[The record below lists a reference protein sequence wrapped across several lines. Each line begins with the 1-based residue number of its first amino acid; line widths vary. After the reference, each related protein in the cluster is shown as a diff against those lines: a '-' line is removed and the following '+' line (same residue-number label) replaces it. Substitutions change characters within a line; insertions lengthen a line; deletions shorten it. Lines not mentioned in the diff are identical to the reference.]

1 VAGRGSAGHADAPAG
16 EMPWGGGGTPLPA
29 ALPERP
35 CADYRAPMTT
45 TNSEAVI
52 IRAPGGP
59 EALELSSVQ
68 VSAPGSGEVL
78 IRHTAIGLNY
88 IDTYHRSGL
97 YPLPSLPHGLGVE
110 AAGVVEAVG
119 ANVSGVALGQRV
131 AYATAGPGA
140 YATRRV
146 VRAELVVP
154 IPAGVSDEAAAAVL
168 LKGMTVEYLVRRTYP
183 VRAGETV
190 LWHAA
195 AGGVG
200 LLACQ
205 WLRHL
210 RVRVI
215 GTVGSREK
223 AQLAQRHGCDVPIL
237 YTEEGDLSEKVRAL
251 TSGAGVAVVYDSVGR
266 ATFQSSLRSLAPR
279 GLLVSFGN
287 ASGKPEPVDI
297 LTLAAHGSLFLTRP
311 TLGHYTRDRAELT
324 SSANAVFELVSQGV
338 LQPMIGQ
345 RFALRDI
352 RRAHRALEARETVG
366 STVILL
372 D

>member
-1 VAGRGSAGHADAPAG
+1 
-16 EMPWGGGGTPLPA
+16 
-29 ALPERP
+29 
-35 CADYRAPMTT
+35 MTT
-45 TNSEAVI
+45 SEAVI

-59 EALELSSVQ
+59 EVLELTSIELAPPGPLDVQ
-68 VSAPGSGEVL
+68 V
-78 IRHTAIGLNY
+78 RHTAIGLNY

-97 YPLPSLPHGLGVE
+97 YPLPSLPHALGVE
-110 AAGVVEAVG
+110 AAGVVEALG
-119 ANVSGVALGQRV
+119 ANVSGLEIGQRV

-146 VRAELVVP
+146 VKAEQLVP
-154 IPAGVSDEAAAAVL
+154 IPEGVSDEVAAAVL
-168 LKGMTVEYLVRRTYP
+168 LKGMTVEFLVRRTHP

-210 RVRVI
+210 GARVI

-223 AQLAQRHGCDVPIL
+223 AELAQRHGCDVPIL
-237 YTEEGDLSEKVRAL
+237 YKEVDDLSERVRSL
-251 TSGAGVAVVYDSVGR
+251 TSGAGVSVVYDSVGR

-287 ASGKPEPVDI
+287 ASGKPDPVDV
-297 LTLAAHGSLFLTRP
+297 LALAAHGSLFLTRP
-311 TLGHYTRDRAELT
+311 TLLHYTRDRAELAN
-324 SSANAVFELVSQGV
+324 SAGAVFQLVAQGV
-338 LQPMIGQ
+338 LQPVIGQ
-345 RFALRDI
+345 RFALRDL
-352 RRAHRALEARETVG
+352 RRAHRELEGRQTVG
-366 STVILL
+366 SSVILL
-372 D
+372 E

>member
-1 VAGRGSAGHADAPAG
+1 
-16 EMPWGGGGTPLPA
+16 
-29 ALPERP
+29 
-35 CADYRAPMTT
+35 MTT
-45 TNSEAVI
+45 SEVVI
-52 IRAPGGP
+52 IRAPGAP
-59 EALELSSVQ
+59 EAMELSTVTIEP
-68 VSAPGSGEVL
+68 PGPLEVL
-78 IRHTAIGLNY
+78 VRHTAIGLNY

-97 YPLPSLPHGLGVE
+97 YPLPALPHGLGVE
-110 AAGVVEAVG
+110 AAGVVEALG
-119 ANVSGVALGQRV
+119 ANVIGLELGQRV

-146 VRAELVVP
+146 VKAEQLVP
-154 IPAGVSDEAAAAVL
+154 IPERVSDEVAAAAL

-210 RVRVI
+210 GVRVI

-223 AQLAQRHGCDVPIL
+223 AELAQQHGCDVPIL
-237 YTEEGDLSEKVRAL
+237 YKEVGDLSEKVRSL
-251 TSGAGVAVVYDSVGR
+251 TAGAGVSVVYDSVGR
-266 ATFQSSLRSLAPR
+266 ATFQSSLRSLSPR

-287 ASGKPEPVDI
+287 ASGKPDPVDV
-297 LTLAAHGSLFLTRP
+297 LALAAHGSLFLTRP
-311 TLGHYTRDRAELT
+311 TLAHYTRDRAELT
-324 SSANAVFELVSQGV
+324 SSAAAVFELVAQGV
-338 LQPMIGQ
+338 LQPLIGQ
-345 RFALRDI
+345 RFNLRDV
-352 RRAHRALEARETVG
+352 RRAHRELEGRQTVG
-366 STVILL
+366 SSVILL

>member
-1 VAGRGSAGHADAPAG
+1 MSSAT
-16 EMPWGGGGTPLPA
+16 E
-29 ALPERP
+29 
-35 CADYRAPMTT
+35 TT
-45 TNSEAVI
+45 AVF

-59 EALELSSVQ
+59 EALELGTLPLA
-68 VSAPGSGEVL
+68 APGPGEVL

-97 YPLPSLPHGLGVE
+97 YALPTLPHALGSE
-110 AAGVVEAVG
+110 AAGVVEKLG
-119 ANVSGVALGQRV
+119 PDVSGVEVGQRV

-146 VRAELVVP
+146 VSAERVVP
-154 IPAGVSDEAAAAVL
+154 IPDGVSDEAAAAVL

-183 VRAGETV
+183 VRAGQTV

-210 RVRVI
+210 KVRMI
-215 GTVGSREK
+215 GTVGSHEK
-223 AQLAQRHGCDVPIL
+223 AQLAQQHGCDVPIL
-237 YTEEGDLSEKVRAL
+237 YNDPQQKEPGDLSEKVRAL
-251 TSGAGVAVVYDSVGR
+251 TSGVGVPVVYDSVGR
-266 ATFQSSLRSLAPR
+266 ATFQSSLRSLATR

-297 LTLAAHGSLFLTRP
+297 LTLSAHGSLFLTRP
-311 TLGHYTRDRAELT
+311 TLAHYTRDRAELT
-324 SSANAVFELVSQGV
+324 SCASAVFDLVSRGV
-338 LQPMIGQ
+338 LQPVIGQ
-345 RFALRDI
+345 RFALRDM
-352 RRAHRALEARETVG
+352 RRAHETLERRQTIG

>member
-1 VAGRGSAGHADAPAG
+1 
-16 EMPWGGGGTPLPA
+16 
-29 ALPERP
+29 
-35 CADYRAPMTT
+35 MTT

-59 EALELSSVQ
+59 EVLELSSVH
-68 VSAPGSGEVL
+68 VPPPGPAEVL

-97 YPLPSLPHGLGVE
+97 YPLPALPHGLGVE

-119 ANVSGVALGQRV
+119 ANVSGLEPGQRV

-146 VRAELVVP
+146 VRADLVVP

-168 LKGMTVEYLVRRTYP
+168 LKGMTVEYLIRRTYP

-210 RVRVI
+210 GVRMI
-215 GTVGSREK
+215 GTVGSQQK
-223 AQLAQRHGCDVPIL
+223 AELAQRHGCDVPLL
-237 YTEEGDLSEKVRAL
+237 YSSEGELSEKVRAL
-251 TSGAGVAVVYDSVGR
+251 TAGAGVSVVYDSVGK
-266 ATFQSSLRSLAPR
+266 ATFQSSLRSLATR

-287 ASGKPEPVDI
+287 ASGKPDPVDV

-311 TLGHYTRDRAELT
+311 TLAHHTRDRAELLG
-324 SSANAVFELVSQGV
+324 SSGAVFELVAQGV
-338 LQPMIGQ
+338 LQPLIGQ
-345 RFALRDI
+345 RFTLREI
-352 RRAHRALEARETVG
+352 RRAHQALEARETFG
-366 STVILL
+366 SSLILL

>member
-1 VAGRGSAGHADAPAG
+1 
-16 EMPWGGGGTPLPA
+16 M
-29 ALPERP
+29 
-35 CADYRAPMTT
+35 

-59 EALELSSVQ
+59 EVLEFSSVR
-68 VSAPGSGEVL
+68 VPPPGPGEVQ
-78 IRHTAIGLNY
+78 IRHTAIGLNF

-97 YPLPSLPHGLGVE
+97 YPLPSMPHGLGVE
-110 AAGVVEAVG
+110 AAGVVEALG
-119 ANVSGVALGQRV
+119 ANVTGIELGQRV

-146 VRAELVVP
+146 VRADLVVP
-154 IPAGVSDEAAAAVL
+154 IPEGVSDEVAAAVL

-223 AQLAQRHGCDVPIL
+223 AELAQRHGCDVPIL
-237 YTEEGDLSEKVRAL
+237 YTEEGDLSQRVRAH

-287 ASGKPEPVDI
+287 ASGKPDPVDV

-311 TLGHYTRDRAELT
+311 TLAHYTRDRAELT
-324 SSANAVFELVSQGV
+324 SSAGAVFELVAQGV
-338 LQPMIGQ
+338 LRPLIGQ

-352 RRAHRALEARETVG
+352 RSAHQALEGRQTLG
-366 STVILL
+366 SSVILL

>member
-1 VAGRGSAGHADAPAG
+1 
-16 EMPWGGGGTPLPA
+16 
-29 ALPERP
+29 
-35 CADYRAPMTT
+35 MTT
-45 TNSEAVI
+45 NNDEAVI
-52 IRAPGGP
+52 LRAPGGP
-59 EALELSSVQ
+59 SVLELSPVQ
-68 VSAPGSGEVL
+68 VPGPGPAEVL

-88 IDTYHRSGL
+88 LDTYHRSGL
-97 YPLPSLPHGLGVE
+97 YPLPLPSGLGAE

-119 ANVSGVALGQRV
+119 SNVSGVERGQRV

-146 VRAELVVP
+146 VRADLVVP
-154 IPAGVSDEAAAAVL
+154 IPEGVSDEAAAAVL
-168 LKGMTVEYLVRRTYP
+168 LKGMTVEYLVRRTYS
-183 VRAGETV
+183 VRSGETV
-190 LWHAA
+190 LLHAA

-210 RVRVI
+210 GARVI

-223 AQLAQRHGCDVPIL
+223 AELAQRHGCDVPIL
-237 YTEEGDLSEKVRAL
+237 YNEAGDLSERVRAL

-287 ASGKPEPVDI
+287 ASGKPDPVDI

-311 TLGHYTRDRAELT
+311 KLAHYTRDRAELT
-324 SSANAVFELVSQGV
+324 ASAGAVFELVSQGV
-338 LQPMIGQ
+338 LQPVIGQ

-352 RRAHRALEARETVG
+352 RRAHEALEARQTIG
-366 STVILL
+366 SSVILL

>member
-1 VAGRGSAGHADAPAG
+1 
-16 EMPWGGGGTPLPA
+16 
-29 ALPERP
+29 
-35 CADYRAPMTT
+35 MTT
-45 TNSEAVI
+45 TSNEAVI
-52 IRAPGGP
+52 LRAPGGP
-59 EALELSSVQ
+59 EVLELGPAKVA
-68 VSAPGSGEVL
+68 APGPGEVL
-78 IRHTAIGLNY
+78 LRHTAIGLNY

-97 YPLPSLPHGLGVE
+97 YPLPLPSGLGVE
-110 AAGVVEAVG
+110 AAGVVEAIG
-119 ANVSGVALGQRV
+119 AQVSGVELGQRM

-146 VRAELVVP
+146 LRADLLVP
-154 IPAGVSDEAAAAVL
+154 IPDGVSDEAAAAVL

-210 RVRVI
+210 GVRVI
-215 GTVGSREK
+215 GTMSSREK
-223 AQLAQRHGCDVPIL
+223 AELAQRHGCDVPLL
-237 YTEEGDLSEKVRAL
+237 YNEAGDLSERVRAL

-266 ATFQSSLRSLAPR
+266 ATFQSSLRSLATR
-279 GLLVSFGN
+279 GLFVSFGN

-297 LTLAAHGSLFLTRP
+297 LSLAAHGSLFLTRP
-311 TLGHYTRDRAELT
+311 TLGHYTRDRAELM
-324 SSANAVFELVSQGV
+324 SSASAVFELVSQGV

-352 RRAHRALEARETVG
+352 RRAHQALEARQTSG
-366 STVILL
+366 SSVILL

>member
-1 VAGRGSAGHADAPAG
+1 
-16 EMPWGGGGTPLPA
+16 
-29 ALPERP
+29 
-35 CADYRAPMTT
+35 MTT
-45 TNSEAVI
+45 ANDEAVI
-52 IRAPGGP
+52 LRAPGGP
-59 EALELSSVQ
+59 EVLELSSIRVP
-68 VSAPGSGEVL
+68 APGPGEVQ

-88 IDTYHRSGL
+88 LDTYHRSGL
-97 YPLPSLPHGLGVE
+97 YPLPLPSGLGVE

-119 ANVSGVALGQRV
+119 ANVSGVELGQRV

-146 VRAELVVP
+146 VRADRVVP
-154 IPAGVSDEAAAAVL
+154 IPIGVSDEAAAAVL
-168 LKGMTVEYLVRRTYP
+168 LKGMTVEYLVRRTYA

-210 RVRVI
+210 GVRVI
-215 GTVGSREK
+215 GTVGSPRK
-223 AQLAQRHGCDVPIL
+223 AELAQRHGCAVPIL
-237 YTEEGDLSEKVRAL
+237 YNEVGDLSERVRAL

-266 ATFQSSLRSLAPR
+266 ATFQSSLRSLAAR

-287 ASGKPEPVDI
+287 ASGKPDPVDI

-311 TLGHYTRDRAELT
+311 TLAHYTRDRAELT
-324 SSANAVFELVSQGV
+324 SSANAVFELVSAGV
-338 LQPMIGQ
+338 LQPLIGQ
-345 RFALRDI
+345 RFALREL
-352 RRAHRALEARETVG
+352 RRAHEALEARQTMG

>member
-1 VAGRGSAGHADAPAG
+1 
-16 EMPWGGGGTPLPA
+16 
-29 ALPERP
+29 
-35 CADYRAPMTT
+35 MTT
-45 TNSEAVI
+45 TNDEAVI
-52 IRAPGGP
+52 LRAPGGP
-59 EALELSSVQ
+59 EVLELSPVQ
-68 VSAPGSGEVL
+68 VPAPGPGEVR

-97 YPLPSLPHGLGVE
+97 YPLPLPSGLGAE

-119 ANVSGVALGQRV
+119 ADVSGVELGQRV

-146 VRAELVVP
+146 VRADLVVP
-154 IPAGVSDEAAAAVL
+154 IPDGVSDELAAAVL

-190 LWHAA
+190 LWHAV

-210 RVRVI
+210 GVRVI
-215 GTVGSREK
+215 GTASTREK
-223 AQLAQRHGCDVPIL
+223 AELARRHGCDVPLL
-237 YTEEGDLSEKVRAL
+237 YNEAGNLGDDLSKQVRDL

-279 GLLVSFGN
+279 GLLVCFGN
-287 ASGKPEPVDI
+287 ASGKPDPVDI

-324 SSANAVFELVSQGV
+324 SSAKAVFELVSQGV

-352 RRAHRALEARETVG
+352 RHAHQALEARQTTG
-366 STVILL
+366 SSVILL